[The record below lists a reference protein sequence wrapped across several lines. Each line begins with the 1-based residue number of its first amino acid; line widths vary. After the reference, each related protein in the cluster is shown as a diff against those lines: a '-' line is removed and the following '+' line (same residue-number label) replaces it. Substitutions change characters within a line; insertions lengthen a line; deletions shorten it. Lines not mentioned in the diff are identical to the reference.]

1 MQGSRQAKWSRA
13 LVVMLLLGLLSDNIF
28 RWGRQQ
34 LLKCLLLLLL
44 LLMLSVLV
52 AQVLVETARGQ
63 LRRR

>member
-1 MQGSRQAKWSRA
+1 
-13 LVVMLLLGLLSDNIF
+13 MLLLGLLSDNIF